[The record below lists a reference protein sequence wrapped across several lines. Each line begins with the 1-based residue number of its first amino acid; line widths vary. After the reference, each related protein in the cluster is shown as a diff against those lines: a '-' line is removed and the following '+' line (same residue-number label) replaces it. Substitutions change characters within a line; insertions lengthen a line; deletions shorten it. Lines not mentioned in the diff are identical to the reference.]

1 MNKMSDINTD
11 GMAIAPGVIETIVIL
26 AVRDVPGVDSVGAAP
41 SGIRSL
47 LAFKQSTQG
56 VVVTVDDD
64 DDTVQVEV
72 TIRILSGYSLDE
84 IASQV
89 REAVADAI
97 LSQVG
102 LKVSRVDIKVD
113 GIHFQD

>member
-64 DDTVQVEV
+64 DTVQVEV